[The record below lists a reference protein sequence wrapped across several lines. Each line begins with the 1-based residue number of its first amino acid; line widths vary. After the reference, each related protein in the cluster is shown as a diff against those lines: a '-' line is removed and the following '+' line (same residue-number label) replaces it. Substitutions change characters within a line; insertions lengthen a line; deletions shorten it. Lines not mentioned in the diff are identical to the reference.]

1 MRRAKKV
8 VRRTHHEQ
16 EGENMA
22 KGIVLYYSRSGNTRE
37 MAETIAQAMNDAGL
51 PTECK
56 PVEQVNP
63 DDLPEYDA
71 IVIGSPCYYGQMA
84 APVKQLIDDLVGRH
98 GQLNGKVGGAFA
110 SSANLGGGS
119 ETTIVGIL
127 QAMLIAGMVIQG
139 DPQGAH
145 YGPLSVGKPD
155 ERVKQQC
162 DRRGQRLAALT
173 LKLTA

>member
-1 MRRAKKV
+1 MP
-8 VRRTHHEQ
+8 
-16 EGENMA
+16 
-22 KGIVLYYSRSGNTRE
+22 KGIVLYYSRSGNTKE
-37 MAETIAQAMNDAGL
+37 MAEAIAGAMNGAGL
-51 PTECK
+51 NTECK
-56 PVEQVNP
+56 SADKVNA

-98 GQLNGKVGGAFA
+98 GQLNGKVGAAFA
-110 SSANLGGGS
+110 SSANVGGGS

-139 DPQGAH
+139 DPQGSH

-155 ERVKQQC
+155 QKVKQQC
-162 DRRGQRLAALT
+162 ERRGQRIAALA
-173 LKLTA
+173 LKLSA

>member
-1 MRRAKKV
+1 
-8 VRRTHHEQ
+8 
-16 EGENMA
+16 MA
-22 KGIVLYYSRSGNTRE
+22 KGIVVYYSRSGNTKE
-37 MAETIAQAMNDAGL
+37 MAEAVAEAMNGAGL
-51 PTECK
+51 STDCR
-56 PVEQVNP
+56 PVEKVHP
-63 DDLPEYDA
+63 DDLPSYDA

-84 APVKQLIDDLVGRH
+84 GPVKQLIDDLVGRH
-98 GQLNGKVGGAFA
+98 GQLNGKVGGAFS

-155 ERVKQQC
+155 DRVKQQC
-162 DRRGQRLAALT
+162 VRRGQRIAALT
-173 LKLTA
+173 TKLFP